1 MREGDPVNISA
12 HYSRAL
18 VAALAAALSCSLVA
32 ADAAAWSSN
41 GALSGHYAFTGTKTC
56 LNTPDGFNSK
66 QQPNVPATSDISPG
80 SLAGVFTFDGQG
92 GWSSNLTTLA
102 ISSAA
107 FTGMGEVK
115 FVPNAISVTAT
126 ATGSYAVGP
135 NGEVGM
141 TVTAATV
148 NILTGPPAGLT
159 VTLTNTP
166 PMSGQLSPDNKILLL
181 SVTEPAV
188 ETSTLSNGAVEQ
200 RICYLSYVAAK
211 SGPSEAR

>member
-41 GALSGHYAFTGTKTC
+41 GALSGQYAFTGTKTC

-115 FVPNAISVTAT
+115 FVPNAISATAT

-135 NGEVGM
+135 NGEVVI
-141 TVTAATV
+141 TVTAQTAK
-148 NILTGPPAGLT
+148 ILTGPPAGLT
-159 VTLTNTP
+159 LTFTNSP
-166 PMSGQLSPDNKILLL
+166 PLSGQLSPDTKTLLL

-188 ETSTLSNGAVEQ
+188 ETESISNRAVSQ
-200 RICYLSYVAAK
+200 RICYQSEVAVK
-211 SGPSEAR
+211 IGP